1 MTPERNSMNGTPIA
15 SGRLRDRA
23 LLEIRYYTG
32 MRKGEHAALNLANFS
47 FERQEMVIETS
58 KS

>member
-23 LLEIRYYTG
+23 LPEIRNSTG
-32 MRKGEHAALNLANFS
+32 MCKGEFAALNLANFS
-47 FERQEMVIETS
+47 FERQEMVIVTS